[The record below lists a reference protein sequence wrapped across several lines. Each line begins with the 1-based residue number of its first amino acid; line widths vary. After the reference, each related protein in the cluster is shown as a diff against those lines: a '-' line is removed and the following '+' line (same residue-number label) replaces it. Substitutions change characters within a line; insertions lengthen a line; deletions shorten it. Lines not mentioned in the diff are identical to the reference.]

1 MKKLLLVTIILLI
14 IPLLF
19 SCFLSCSK
27 DSDDIIDSEQTQDND
42 NEDTDL
48 YSLSDM
54 SGYYVD
60 SEAWN
65 NCQRR
70 INELG
75 NSSYFKETYL
85 DDEILSEGVYGF
97 YIPTTGRAY
106 ELFFEPTTTLYSN
119 NQAAGNKIVHTWN
132 AVNDIKVYFEQT
144 IGSYL
149 QQSEWGAGPGCPL
162 GKRLAFDLNT
172 TLEESKRLNNEYFDC
187 PNPEPGMPCFYYSH
201 GKNPLSLQTLL
212 GRISP
217 RRISP

>member
-1 MKKLLLVTIILLI
+1 MKKKYISIILLI

-144 IGSYL
+144 IGSSY
-149 QQSEWGAGPGCPL
+149 SSPCTIVGNIIIVAGIKHTIISSSSFKTNDGCIYTKIKL
-162 GKRLAFDLNT
+162 
-172 TLEESKRLNNEYFDC
+172 
-187 PNPEPGMPCFYYSH
+187 
-201 GKNPLSLQTLL
+201 
-212 GRISP
+212 
-217 RRISP
+217 